1 MKKTDSNILYFVSHS
16 FEKITENNNSKV
28 EANASQI
35 CFYNE
40 SSTVPFTL
48 NFGTGSMIIEAGM
61 ESPTFGIN
69 RAGYFCDMVFDIT
82 PVAGLNVQVIRT
94 FIKEK

>member
-1 MKKTDSNILYFVSHS
+1 MKKTDNNIKHLVSHS
-16 FEKITENNNSKV
+16 FEKLTETSNLKV
-28 EANASQI
+28 EANSSQI

-40 SSTVPFTL
+40 SATVPFTL

-82 PVAGLNVQVIRT
+82 QVAGLNVQVIRT